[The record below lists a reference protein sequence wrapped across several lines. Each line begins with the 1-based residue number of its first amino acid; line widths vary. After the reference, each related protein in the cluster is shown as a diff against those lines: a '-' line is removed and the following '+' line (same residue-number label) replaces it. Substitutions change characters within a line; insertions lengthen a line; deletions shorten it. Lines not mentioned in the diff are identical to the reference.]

1 MTDTLV
7 RYVTRHNNDELY
19 EMMNSLLPIEVEKIQ
34 GFDDWVGAVKYL
46 EHILESETKLVVN
59 IDLDCFIFDWS
70 VVEELIKD
78 MNDCNLGYTHCGA
91 SDASM
96 KGRANS
102 SWVVMNP
109 FFNVFDIG
117 SIPTINFEEAYHEG
131 YRSEWSKSR
140 CSYLPEP
147 IEMVAY
153 EQPFTE
159 PFNGLFNTLFL
170 YGNPLFLKT
179 REHEDGISTVL
190 MYKDKEFALHSWY
203 SREFNFDEFH
213 RERILKLYQEALDK
227 KNK

>member
-1 MTDTLV
+1 MV

-19 EMMNSLLPIEVEKIQ
+19 EMMTSLIPVEVEKIQ
-34 GFDDWVGAVKYL
+34 SFDDWVGAVKYL

-78 MNDCNLGYTHCGA
+78 MSNMGSKLTHCGA
-91 SDASM
+91 SDSTM
-96 KGRANS
+96 KGRAND

-109 FFNVFDIG
+109 FFNVFNI
-117 SIPTINFEEAYHEG
+117 SNIPPIDFERAYHEG
-131 YRSEWSKSR
+131 YRSEWFRQMSR
-140 CSYLPEP
+140 YDID
-147 IEMVAY
+147 IEMEAY
-153 EQPFTE
+153 KQPFTE

-213 RERILKLYQEALDK
+213 RERILNLYSEALDK